1 VFESETC
8 MIRLDRVSKAFGR
21 APRQRRVP
29 AERRRGGIVT
39 LPSDADAG
47 PARRRSVDSGHGAR
61 MLSDAHYVVRDVS
74 LEVYCGQILGLIGP
88 SGCGKTTTIRLM
100 LGVYIPTSGT
110 VNVHGLDPTR
120 FTRQVHERIGYMPQ
134 LFVLYPNLSV
144 DQTLNFMASVY
155 GLGLDYRRRRIEE
168 VLELVELTGAR
179 KQRAERL
186 SGGMKRRLELACALL
201 HEPSILFFDEP
212 TAGVDPVLRAR
223 FWDHFRALR
232 DQGNTL
238 FVTTQY
244 VTEAEYCDRVALMDE
259 GRVVAL
265 GSPRELRRKALGG
278 EVIDVES
285 SGSSAE
291 PGHFGPTGVGGMLS
305 AESLDAVREL
315 PGVRRVES
323 LSLYRLR
330 AYVDSSAADV
340 LPLVLNAL
348 ERHGVEVASAQEF
361 SPSFDEIFVR
371 LLEAKR

>member
-1 VFESETC
+1 MFESETC
-8 MIRLDRVSKAFGR
+8 MVRLERVSKAFGR
-21 APRQRRVP
+21 TMRRRPLP
-29 AERRRGGIVT
+29 AERRRGIVS
-39 LPSDADAG
+39 LPNDADATSV
-47 PARRRSVDSGHGAR
+47 RRSVDMGPDAR
-61 MLSDAHYVVRDVS
+61 YVVRDVS
-74 LEVYCGQILGLIGP
+74 LEVHCGQILGLIGP
-88 SGCGKTTTIRLM
+88 SGCGKTTTVRLM
-100 LGVYIPTSGT
+100 LGVYVPTSGT
-110 VNVHGLDPTR
+110 VNVHGLNPTK
-120 FTRQVHERIGYMPQ
+120 FTREVHERIGYMPQ
-134 LFVLYPNLSV
+134 FFVLYPNLSV

-223 FWDHFRALR
+223 FWDHFHALR

-265 GSPRELRRKALGG
+265 GSPRELRRRALGG

-285 SGSSAE
+285 SGSTSE
-291 PGHFGPTGVGGMLS
+291 SGPSGPIGVGGALS
-305 AESLDAVREL
+305 AESLEAVREL

-348 ERHGVEVASAQEF
+348 ERCGVEVASAQEF
-361 SPSFDEIFVR
+361 NPSFDEIFVR
-371 LLEAKR
+371 LLKAKR